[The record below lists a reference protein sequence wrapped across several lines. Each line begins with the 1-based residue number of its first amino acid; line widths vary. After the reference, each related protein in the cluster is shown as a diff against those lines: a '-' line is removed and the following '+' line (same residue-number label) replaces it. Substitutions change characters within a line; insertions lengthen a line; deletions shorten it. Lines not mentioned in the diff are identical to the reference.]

1 MSVYNVIF
9 HLLEWFIQSGYL
21 LRKMFT
27 YFFIQ
32 FFISCFMISFVVHST
47 KIHVMRAANF
57 RIIFNTC
64 SHITTHKIQPNVIYQ
79 VLRQGL
85 GVSTYSRACFS
96 KVGYLFMEILVL
108 SIYFLSDRVLI
119 MGRGGGGLLK
129 EWALNRNIILVYV
142 QFEQNMLKGF

>member
-1 MSVYNVIF
+1 MVYSKRVLIKKDVHLFFYSVFYF
-9 HLLEWFIQSGYL
+9 
-21 LRKMFT
+21 MF
-27 YFFIQ
+27 YDFF
-32 FFISCFMISFVVHST
+32 CCST
-47 KIHVMRAANF
+47 KIHVMRADNF

-142 QFEQNMLKGF
+142 QFVQNMLKGF